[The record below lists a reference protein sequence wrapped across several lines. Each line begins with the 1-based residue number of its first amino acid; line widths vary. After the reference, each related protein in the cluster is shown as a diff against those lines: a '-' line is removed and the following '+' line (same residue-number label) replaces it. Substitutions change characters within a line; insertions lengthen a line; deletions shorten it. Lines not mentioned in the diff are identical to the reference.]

1 MDNFSAPFPIVQ
13 QPSIP
18 MDPLKAALLR
28 EQALL
33 KIKQEPTGIKGD
45 KLDPPLSPGASGDIA
60 GIVGTAPSA
69 PSENGP
75 RVGIMPPLP
84 SQDVSEPPGGVTAEP
99 ANATE
104 DTGKGPTDLTHLGDT
119 SATPVAAAAD
129 PLLKD
134 LTGETP
140 TKGTGS
146 FWNNPAASDSLIAF
160 GAAMLRAPNFN
171 TGLANGAEAVTKA
184 LDPYK
189 MPTQA
194 EIARATMSA
203 RLKRYA
209 EGDARGTHKGWS
221 ASQIFLGPHN
231 EVVTGAMDGN
241 TGNYVYRDSTG
252 KVLPG
257 LPANFVPRQDSG
269 AGKAADMSVKNLE
282 EAVGVAADVPGTL
295 ADIDA
300 LQHDFASAG
309 GGAGAINQGK
319 MWLNN
324 IVGRDVFGNLGSQ
337 QTFEL
342 VKRRIELAMGQT
354 QRGLG
359 QLTEGERQIIR
370 DALPSLNNDPRAF
383 WRITQMLKAK
393 AERSRDLVDA
403 YQTLSP
409 QEQSKYRLGIKEFS
423 AHYKTKEYEAQ
434 LKGIRNEELPDWL
447 TNGGTTTT
455 APAAAP
461 GTAAAP
467 KGLSPNA
474 QKYF

>member
-13 QPSIP
+13 QPSLP
-18 MDPLKAALLR
+18 LDPLQAARLR

-33 KIKQEPTGIKGD
+33 KIKQTSVGMKGD
-45 KLDPPLSPGASGDIA
+45 KLDPPLSPGASQDVA
-60 GIVGTAPSA
+60 GIIAPTQDAA
-69 PSENGP
+69 PNAGP
-75 RVGIMPPLP
+75 RAGLMPPLP
-84 SQDVSEPPGGVTAEP
+84 AQDVSEPPGGVTAEP

-104 DTGKGPTDLTHLGDT
+104 DQKGPTDLTHLGDT

-194 EIARATMSA
+194 EIARATIKA
-203 RLKRYA
+203 RLTA
-209 EGDARGTHKGWS
+209 ASQGVSHKGYTS
-221 ASQIFLGPHN
+221 SQVYLGPNN
-231 EVVTGAMDGN
+231 EVVTGAMNGN
-241 TGNYVYRDSTG
+241 TGEYVFRDSTG

-257 LPANFVPRQDSG
+257 LPAGFVPRQDSG
-269 AGKAADMSVKNLE
+269 AGKAADASVKNLE

-300 LQHDFASAG
+300 LQHDFAAAG
-309 GGAGAINQGK
+309 GGAGIITQGK
-319 MWLNN
+319 QWLNN

-337 QTFEL
+337 QTFNL
-342 VKRRIELAMGQT
+342 VRAKLELAMGQT

-359 QLTEGERQIIR
+359 QLTEGEREIIR
-370 DALPSLNNDPRAF
+370 SALPTLNQDPRAF

-393 AERSRDLVDA
+393 AERSRDIVDA
-403 YQTLSP
+403 FQQLP
-409 QEQSKYRLGIKEFS
+409 DAERSKYRLGIKEF
-423 AHYKTKEYEAQ
+423 ATRYHAKEYEDQ
-434 LKGIRNEELPDWL
+434 LKAIRNEELPDWFA
-447 TNGGTTTT
+447 NGGGGTP
-455 APAAAP
+455 APAATP
-461 GTAAAP
+461 SGGTAAPA
-467 KGLSPNA
+467 GLSPNA
-474 QKYF
+474 RKYF

>member
-1 MDNFSAPFPIVQ
+1 MDTFSPPFPIVQ

-18 MDPLKAALLR
+18 MDPLKAARLR

-33 KIKQEPTGIKGD
+33 KIQQTSNAAGKSDFANQPSGNPEVNNLVNVGVGD
-45 KLDPPLSPGASGDIA
+45 PNA
-60 GIVGTAPSA
+60 GV
-69 PSENGP
+69 
-75 RVGIMPPLP
+75 MPPLP
-84 SQDVSEPPGGVTAEP
+84 AQDVSEPPGGVSAEP

-104 DTGKGPTDLTHLGDT
+104 ETGKGPTDLTKLGDT
-119 SATPVAAAAD
+119 AATPVAATAD
-129 PLLKD
+129 PLLKEMGVD
-134 LTGETP
+134 DKTAG
-140 TKGTGS
+140 KGS

-194 EIARATMSA
+194 EIARATLSA

-209 EGDARGTHKGWS
+209 EGGGKGSHKGYS
-221 ASQIFLGPHN
+221 ASQIFLGPNN

-241 TGNYVYRDSTG
+241 TGNYVFRDSKG
-252 KVLPG
+252 NVLPE
-257 LPANFVPRQDSG
+257 LPAGFVPRQDSG

-309 GGAGAINQGK
+309 GGAGIINQGK

-383 WRITQMLKAK
+383 WRVTQMLKAK
-393 AERSRDLVDA
+393 AERSRDIVDA
-403 YQTLSP
+403 YQALSP
-409 QEQSKYRLGIKEFS
+409 QEQSKYRLGVKEFA
-423 AHYKTKEYEAQ
+423 AHYKTKEYETQ
-434 LKGIRNEELPDWL
+434 LKGIRTEELPDWM
-447 TNGGTTTT
+447 TGKAQPE

-461 GTAAAP
+461 GGTAAP
-467 KGLSPNA
+467 SGLSPKA
-474 QKYF
+474 QSWIR